1 MDSVKYSYNKYS
13 IGVELTN
20 PLKPN
25 LHSNINTSNNY
36 IGRSIW
42 AYDQQNEPNSLLDGL
57 IDDLKFYDRVL
68 DNLEVVEDMSLIFGG
83 VYFIFYFTQKHTYD
97 PRRTSS
103 RIKLDHREPNPR
115 KVNLEE

>member
-1 MDSVKYSYNKYS
+1 MKYSYNKYS

-68 DNLEVVEDMSLIFGG
+68 DNQEVVEDMSLIFGG
-83 VYFIFYFTQKHTYD
+83 VYFGCSFDIIFGVVKFIFFFGG
-97 PRRTSS
+97 SS
-103 RIKLDHREPNPR
+103 FNLLDCLFCLLCR
-115 KVNLEE
+115 LISL

>member
-68 DNLEVVEDMSLIFGG
+68 DNQEVVEDMSLIFGG
-83 VYFIFYFTQKHTYD
+83 VYFIFYFTQKQT
-97 PRRTSS
+97 
-103 RIKLDHREPNPR
+103 
-115 KVNLEE
+115 